1 MSTKKVYVVS
11 GALWYPRTGE
21 LHQDL
26 AKVHARKR
34 DALRDLAGRVRERL
48 ADGVNCP
55 GARKV
60 DREEFERCV
69 VDGNGDVFG
78 WNVDAVEI
86 E

>member
-11 GALWYPRTGE
+11 GALWLRFTNE
-21 LHQDL
+21 LYNDL
-26 AKVHARKR
+26 TKVYTRKW
-34 DALRDLAGRVRERL
+34 DAMRDLAGRVRGRL
-48 ADGVNCP
+48 NDGLNCP

-69 VDGNGDVFG
+69 VDDCGDVFG
-78 WNVDAVEI
+78 WNIDAVEI